1 MQQMYYCPRCSVP
14 VAYGSRFCGYC
25 GNQLYWQQQVPPYYQ
40 WQPPYYQQQPPHFQQ
55 QQWNYQQQQYYQQ
68 QYGFT
73 GQQLKGE
80 KVNTWLIVLG
90 SVIALLVLIAVVAGV
105 SGGKSSSF
113 SSTDK
118 KIPSAI
124 EMNAA
129 QLYQE
134 YNANQVA
141 ADAKYKGKILSVS
154 GTVNDVG
161 IDIIDTPYVMLG
173 TEQLLSAVQCMF
185 SKQDESMLAQLSK
198 GQSLRIQGKCDGLG
212 IISVMLS
219 NCLIQK

>member
-1 MQQMYYCPRCSVP
+1 MQQMYYCPRCGVTI
-14 VAYGSRFCGYC
+14 AYGSQFCRYC

-40 WQPPYYQQQPPHFQQ
+40 WQPPYYQQQR
-55 QQWNYQQQQYYQQ
+55 
-68 QYGFT
+68 YGVA
-73 GQQLKGE
+73 GKQVE
-80 KVNTWLIVLG
+80 KKRGNTWLVVLG
-90 SVIALLVLIAVVAGV
+90 TIVAFMVVIGVIAGV
-105 SGGKSSSF
+105 SGGKSS
-113 SSTDK
+113 TVLPATT
-118 KIPSAI
+118 KIPGAI
-124 EMNAA
+124 EMNAV